1 MSTAVYGPNEAVLR
15 EFLNASDWRAEL
27 YLPNGC
33 GARVPAIVI
42 INSSAGVC
50 DIRERFYAR
59 FFSERGIAALVV
71 DSFGLRGVTNTIE
84 DQSLVPDQLL
94 EADAYEA
101 FELLARDHRIDADSI
116 GIMGVSK
123 GGQIALNT
131 SLAVRRQWFHRPW
144 ADFAAHIALAPP
156 AHMQQR
162 NARTN
167 GRPILLLLA
176 ERDDFTGVDAPM
188 EYARRM
194 AKAGNPRIRTRVY
207 RGAHH
212 AWELTGP
219 VVFLEKAENY
229 SRCHFLVE
237 DDGSLT
243 DRDTQRRMTLDV
255 FFLKRSDYLYHGA
268 HAGGGTEELKHDAA
282 MEILN
287 FFHACL

>member
-1 MSTAVYGPNEAVLR
+1 MNTSAFCCKGEIHR
-15 EFLNASDWRAEL
+15 EPLVASDWRGEL

-33 GARVPAIVI
+33 GGRVPAIVV

-50 DIRERFYAR
+50 DIRERFYAS

-71 DSFGLRGVTNTIE
+71 DSFGPRGVTNTIE

-101 FELLARDHRIDADSI
+101 FELLARDHRINADSI

-123 GGQIALNT
+123 GGLIALNT

-144 ADFAAHIALAPP
+144 ADFAAHIALVPP

-176 ERDDFTGVDAPM
+176 ERDDYTGVDAPI

-194 AKAGNPRIRTRVY
+194 AKAGNPRIRTIVY
-207 RGAHH
+207 PDAHH

-219 VVFLEKAENY
+219 VGFLEKAENY
-229 SRCHFLVE
+229 SRCNFLVE
-237 DDGSLT
+237 NDGSLT
-243 DRDTQRRMTLDV
+243 DTDTQRRMTLDG
-255 FFLKRSDYLYHGA
+255 FFLNRSDYLYHGA
-268 HAGGGTEELKHDAA
+268 HVGGGNEELKHDAA
-282 MEILN
+282 MGVLN
-287 FFHACL
+287 FLHTCL